1 MNSQERHLARYKRRK
16 GERLQKQIKDS
27 EIYSYD
33 YAISPI
39 AIKNAYEECR
49 SGTSW
54 KSSVQQYGANE
65 WRNAIEYSKRIKENK
80 YNPKKTKC
88 FIINE
93 RGKLRHIAAVDI
105 ADRVIQKSLC
115 ENVLCPIISKTLIY
129 DNGASQDNKGT
140 SFTSNRLVYHL
151 HKFYNENKGIAA
163 ICAAP
168 RILGELGFLK
178 EKKACCYPG
187 NEAKLLGAIVT
198 EREVEVSENIIT
210 SRGAGTAIAF
220 ALAMI
225 TFLIGKDTAEE
236 LGEKIIYQK

>member
-1 MNSQERHLARYKRRK
+1 M
-16 GERLQKQIKDS
+16 
-27 EIYSYD
+27 EI
-33 YAISPI
+33 
-39 AIKNAYEECR
+39 
-49 SGTSW
+49 
-54 KSSVQQYGANE
+54 
-65 WRNAIEYSKRIKENK
+65 RNANK
-80 YNPKKTKC
+80 KWNVK
-88 FIINE
+88 
-93 RGKLRHIAAVDI
+93 RGKLMNKKKVKILMAEGFEEIEALTVVDLLRRANI
-105 ADRVIQKSLC
+105 TVDMVSISTKEMVMGGHGILVKTDELLDHMDSTDTDML
-115 ENVLCPIISKTLIY
+115 VLPGGMPGTVNLESSEQVSTL
-129 DNGASQDNKGT
+129 
-140 SFTSNRLVYHL
+140 L